1 MISVW
6 KVASSRSLAIGL
18 GVFVLG
24 GVLGGCGKKKAAPPP
39 EPTVVV
45 AEVETKTIPIIRNYN
60 GTVQAV
66 KSVDVIP
73 NVTGYLNERL
83 FTEGALVKKGDPL
96 YLIDPRPF
104 RAALDQAKAQLQEGQ
119 AQVEYWTA
127 EAERFEGL
135 TGTGAV
141 SEDDIQKAAAS
152 LREARANALMYE
164 AEVESAQIN
173 LEYTNVVAPFE
184 GRVQTTQRNI
194 GALVTAQQD
203 VLTRVVEIDPVYIEF
218 NLTRREMFDL
228 QSTKG
233 KGILSA
239 EDVRVQLILPNG
251 EVHPNEG
258 KIDFIGSE
266 VNPMTDSLL
275 VRAVVANKG
284 GDGPEVNLVSGQ
296 YARVRLYLGEQ
307 AGTLVVPRQALV
319 ETQSGPHV
327 YVVKADGTAEQRA
340 VEMGSAYE
348 QFQVI
353 TSGLK
358 EGEKVVVSGL
368 QSVQPGSKVKISS
381 SGGTG
386 VTAGGGTGVSGGSMG
401 TASGGTS
408 APATGSRTGS

>member
-1 MISVW
+1 MSVW
-6 KVASSRSLAIGL
+6 KVANCRTILATGIALVLGIGL
-18 GVFVLG
+18 SS
-24 GVLGGCGKKKAAPPP
+24 CKKKDAPPSP

-45 AEVETKTIPIIRNYN
+45 AEVETKTVPIIRNYN

-66 KSVDVIP
+66 KAVDVIP
-73 NVTGYLNERL
+73 NVTGYLNKRL
-83 FTEGALVKKGDPL
+83 YTEGALVKQGDPL
-96 YLIDPRPF
+96 YKIDPRPF
-104 RAALDQAKAQLQEGQ
+104 QAALDQAKAQLKEGQ

-127 EAERFEGL
+127 EAKRYEGL
-135 TGTGAV
+135 TGTGSV

-152 LREARANALMYE
+152 LREAQANVLLYE
-164 AEVESAQIN
+164 AEVESAEIN
-173 LEYTNVVAPFE
+173 LDYTDVVAPFE

-203 VLTRVVEIDPVYIEF
+203 VLTRVVEIDPVYIAF

-228 QSTKG
+228 QSKKG

-239 EDVRVQLILPNG
+239 DDVRVKLILPNG
-251 EVHPNEG
+251 QLHPNEG

-275 VRAVVANKG
+275 VRAVVENKG

-296 YARVRLYLGEQ
+296 YARVQLYLGEQ

-327 YVVKADGTAEQRA
+327 FVVKADGTTDQRA
-340 VEMGSAYE
+340 VELGQVYE
-348 QFQVI
+348 QYQII
-353 TSGLK
+353 TSGLEK
-358 EGEKVVVSGL
+358 GEKVVVSGL
-368 QSVQPGSKVKISS
+368 QSVRPGAKVKIST

-386 VTAGGGTGVSGGSMG
+386 VTASGGTGASEAGVG
-401 TASGGTS
+401 TGSGGTP
-408 APATGSRTGS
+408 APAVSSKTSS